1 MPKYQYEFIDMTDHD
16 TNINGTGSR
25 NGGSRLYIHLVL
37 IIILILM

>member
-25 NGGSRLYIHLVL
+25 NGGSGQVYIWF
-37 IIILILM
+37 